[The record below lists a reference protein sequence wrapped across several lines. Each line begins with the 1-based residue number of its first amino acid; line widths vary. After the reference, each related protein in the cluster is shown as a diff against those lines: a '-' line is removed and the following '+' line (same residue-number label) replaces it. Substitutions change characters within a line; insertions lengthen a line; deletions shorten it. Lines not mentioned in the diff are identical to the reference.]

1 MSGHAFR
8 TAINE
13 LCPPKKKVKT
23 RKSAVQVVGIERPR
37 TPEPEVLEDW
47 SEPLVEFLPEQYRL
61 GKKTMKVSGSS
72 TGS

>member
-23 RKSAVQVVGIERPR
+23 RKSAVQVEIERPR

-61 GKKTMKVSGSS
+61 GKKTMKVSGSL